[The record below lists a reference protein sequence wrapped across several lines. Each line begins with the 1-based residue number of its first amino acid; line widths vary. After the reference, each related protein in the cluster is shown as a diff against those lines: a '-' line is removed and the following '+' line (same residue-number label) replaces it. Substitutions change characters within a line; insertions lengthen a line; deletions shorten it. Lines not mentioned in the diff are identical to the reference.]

1 MSIIDCW
8 LILILRTNPTDSD
21 SSTFLCS
28 IADASVYPASIE
40 LHNKT
45 VNMIANL
52 WHAPKPPN
60 GQDFTGA
67 GTVGSTEGAF
77 IVNFYYHTISHAMY
91 SILWFYAL
99 SFIWIRTISAC
110 LLAGLALKFRWR
122 KWYAKKHGLTDN
134 EVLAVRP
141 NLVIS
146 SAYQAST

>member
-1 MSIIDCW
+1 MLVVFNI
-8 LILILRTNPTDSD
+8 TNPTDSD

-77 IVNFYYHTISHAMY
+77 IVNFYYHLSHMLCLY
-91 SILWFYAL
+91 SMILCSIFYLNTNNLSMPLGWFGPEV
-99 SFIWIRTISAC
+99 SV
-110 LLAGLALKFRWR
+110 
-122 KWYAKKHGLTDN
+122 AK
-134 EVLAVRP
+134 VVRQKTR
-141 NLVIS
+141 S
-146 SAYQAST
+146 D